1 MEAKW
6 LQKILFLLN
15 TKYNYGYYPEL
26 TLHGLGSCSTLF
38 EFKIRS
44 EPIFSQYQVLH
55 TFLEVFMKTLKMRKR
70 PKKHWMAP
78 SECVTSMR
86 RLAFASRKKYL
97 DGFELALKDV
107 TW

>member
-55 TFLEVFMKTLKMRKR
+55 TFLKVFMKTLKMRQR
-70 PKKHWMAP
+70 RKKQRMAP
-78 SECVTSMR
+78 SEGH
-86 RLAFASRKKYL
+86 FNASPCFLRQGKKYL
-97 DGFELALKDV
+97 DDFKLALKNV
-107 TW
+107 T